1 MGKSVHK
8 SDPNDDDDDDD
19 RDDDDSRKLFGSAF

>member
-8 SDPNDDDDDDD
+8 SDPDDDDNDDDDDDG
-19 RDDDDSRKLFGSAF
+19 SRKLFGSAF